1 MLRKLKIGNRLIL
14 GYAVLL
20 SLSVITSFIAIVEI
34 NNIWNDTKNLYE
46 RPYTA
51 TNYIKEIKINALN
64 IRRYMLDIVFLKDVT
79 EIEHLHNLINSEEG
93 LAIENFRKLQ
103 LIYDGENIGLQESF
117 TYFVDW
123 KSLRDDVIA
132 LAIDGEAAESTELI
146 ITRNRNYVNELFNK
160 MQIPIDNIERM
171 ANDFYK
177 SAGMTKDKILIS
189 LSVIVVAALAL
200 SIVFAYLI
208 TRSISMPLREIV
220 NSIRQIAKG
229 NLNNKKLPEEQDE
242 IGELSSS
249 FNLMQDD
256 LMHKAQIARRI
267 AQGDF
272 SARVRISGE
281 NDVVAESINMIANN
295 FDQVVKQAR
304 KVADGDFRTEITGM
318 SGTNPL
324 TIVITRMLES
334 LREVVAKARKI
345 SQGDFSGEIIP
356 KSESDELAIALNR
369 MTSTLRSATEENARQ
384 SRLKTAQN
392 ELNEQMRGDLNTE
405 ALARNIIS
413 YVAKNTRSQLGA
425 IYLWSDDTKGY
436 QLTASYAY
444 TSRKGLS
451 TFYKDGE
458 SLIGQAALEKQMI
471 SFSELPDNYVRI
483 TSGIG
488 DTVPKNVIIAPFIY
502 ENRTLGV
509 IELGSVS
516 QFSDEAVEF
525 LRLVLENIAV
535 SVMSAGSRTRMARL
549 LEVTRAQAE
558 ELQVQQEELRQTNE
572 ELESQTSALKKSEES
587 LQSQQEELRVTNEE
601 LEDKTKRLEEHK
613 EWMEKQNLNLEK
625 ARQEVEK
632 KARELEVTNR
642 YKSEFLANMSH
653 ELRTPLNSLLLLS
666 QSLKENR
673 GGNLSEKQVES
684 ARIIYNSGND
694 LLNLI
699 NDILDLSRIESGK
712 MSLNITSIPVK
723 SIESSIRDYFGHV
736 IKDKGLELTIST
748 ENDVPETI
756 NSDEIRLN
764 QVIRNILSN
773 AIKFTEKGAIQV
785 RIFCPDFQKEGM
797 ERLIAFS
804 IKDTG
809 IGIPADRQ
817 QDIFE
822 AFQQLDG
829 SISRKYSGSGLGLSI
844 TRELIKL
851 LGGKIELVSEPGK
864 GSEFTVILPV
874 ELKEQVQEKIPEQKA
889 AEFVPEKIV
898 RTAHKEGKSATIKPA
913 MPISDDRDKIG
924 NGADAILI
932 IEDDEKFAGLL
943 GDICREKGFMCLIS
957 QTGEEGLELS
967 RQYRIK
973 GIILD
978 INLPGIDGWDVL
990 ENLKNSSETRHIPVH
1005 IISGFQETIEAFNKG
1020 AIGYLTKPVTK
1031 EKIEAALDQMQQ
1043 FMSGKIRNLLITED
1057 DKNLRMSIRTLL
1069 EARDISIAEAT
1080 TAREAIKQISS
1091 GNFDCIVLDL
1101 GLPDM
1106 SGFEML
1112 RILKEKN
1119 IRVPPVVVYT
1129 GKELTREEN
1138 AELQQYTQNIIIKG
1152 VKSDERLLDETA
1164 LFLHRVVKD
1173 MPDRQKKI
1181 LVNLYDKE
1189 EMFRNKKILI
1199 VDDDMRNVFA
1209 ITGVLEAG
1217 HMNVLSAPDGKKAL
1231 DILEKN
1237 PDTDLVLMD
1246 IMMPHMDGYETVR
1259 QIRKSKKLKS
1269 IPVIMLTAKAMK
1281 EDREK
1286 SLAAGANDYLSKPVD
1301 VEKLLNLMRI
1311 WLYQ

>member
-14 GYAVLL
+14 GYTVLL
-20 SLSVITSFIAIVEI
+20 ILSIITSIIAILEI

-46 RPYTA
+46 RPYAA
-51 TNYIKEIKINALN
+51 TGYIKEIKINSLN
-64 IRRYMLDIVFLKDVT
+64 IRRYMLDIVLLKDPAEV
-79 EIEHLHNLINSEEG
+79 ERLISMINTEEG

-103 LIYDGENIGLQESF
+103 QLYDGDNIGLQDSF
-117 TYFVDW
+117 TFFVDW
-123 KSLRDDVIA
+123 KSMRDEVIS
-132 LAIDGEAAESTELI
+132 LTKNGKAAESSELI
-146 ITRNRNYVNELFNK
+146 ITRNRDYVSELFNK
-160 MQIPIDNIERM
+160 MQVPIDNIERM
-171 ANDFYK
+171 AGEFYA
-177 SAGMTKDKILIS
+177 SASETKDNILIT
-189 LSVIVVAALAL
+189 LFIIVVAALAL
-200 SIVFAYLI
+200 SIAFAYLI
-208 TRSISMPLREIV
+208 TRSISTPLKEIV
-220 NSIRQIAKG
+220 SNIRQIAKG
-229 NLNNKKLPEEQDE
+229 NLNNNKLPEERDE
-242 IGELSSS
+242 TGELAAS
-249 FNLMQDD
+249 FNVMQDD
-256 LMHKAQIARRI
+256 LLHKAQVARRI

-281 NDVVAESINMIANN
+281 NDVVAESINMIAAN

-304 KVADGDFRTEITGM
+304 KVADGDFRTEISGM
-318 SGTNPL
+318 AGTNPL

-334 LREVVAKARKI
+334 LREVVAKARLI

-356 KSESDELAIALNR
+356 KSESDELAVALNR
-369 MTSTLRSATEENARQ
+369 MTSALRSATEENARQ

-405 ALARNIIS
+405 VLARNIIT
-413 YVAKNTRSQLGA
+413 YVAKNTRAQLGTL
-425 IYLWSDDTKGY
+425 YLWSDDNKGY

-444 TSRKGLS
+444 TFRKGIS
-451 TFYKDGE
+451 TFYKEGE
-458 SLIGQAALEKQMI
+458 SLVGQAALEKQLI
-471 SFSELPDNYVRI
+471 SFSELPDNYIRI

-488 DTVPKNVIIAPFIY
+488 DTVPRNVIIAPFVY
-502 ENRTLGV
+502 EGHTLGV

-516 QFSDEAVEF
+516 RFSDEAVEF

-535 SVMSAGSRTRMARL
+535 SVMSAESRTRMARL
-549 LEVTRAQAE
+549 LEITKAQTE

-572 ELESQTSALKKSEES
+572 ELESQTIALKKSEES
-587 LQSQQEELRVTNEE
+587 LQAQQEELRVTNEE

-613 EWMEKQNLNLEK
+613 EWMEKQNRNLEN

-666 QSLKENR
+666 QSLMENK
-673 GGNLSEKQVES
+673 GGNLSDKQIES

-712 MSLNITSIPVK
+712 MTLNITSIPVK
-723 SIESSIRDYFGHV
+723 NIEASIRDYFGHV
-736 IKDKGLELTIST
+736 IKDKGLELVISIGK
-748 ENDVPETI
+748 DVPEKI
-756 NSDEIRLN
+756 DSDEMRLN
-764 QVIRNILSN
+764 QVLRNILSN
-773 AIKFTEKGAIQV
+773 AVKFTEQGSIQV
-785 RIFCPDFQKEGM
+785 RIFCPDDEASRRKK
-797 ERLIAFS
+797 LIAFA
-804 IKDTG
+804 IRDTG

-822 AFQQLDG
+822 AFQQVDG

-844 TRELIKL
+844 TRELTKL
-851 LGGKIELVSEPGK
+851 LGGKIELTSEPGK
-864 GSEFTVILPV
+864 GSEFTIIIPAD
-874 ELKEQVQEKIPEQKA
+874 LKETPLEKMTEKQPVQFAPVKNVLNSSEKDKNPVK
-889 AEFVPEKIV
+889 
-898 RTAHKEGKSATIKPA
+898 KPA
-913 MPISDDRDKIG
+913 TTSDDRDKI
-924 NGADAILI
+924 NNEADVILI
-932 IEDDEKFAGLL
+932 IEDDLKFAGLL
-943 GDICREKGFMCLIS
+943 GDICREKGFRCIIC

-967 RQYRIK
+967 RKYRIK

-978 INLPGIDGWDVL
+978 INLPGMDGWDVL
-990 ENLKNSSETRHIPVH
+990 ENLKNTPETRHIPVH
-1005 IISGFQETIEAFNKG
+1005 IISGYQETIEAYNKG
-1020 AIGYLTKPVTK
+1020 AVGYLTKPVTK
-1031 EKIEAALDQMQQ
+1031 DKIETALQHMQQ
-1043 FMSGKIRNLLITED
+1043 FMSGKIRSLLIIED
-1057 DKNLRMSIRTLL
+1057 DRNLRKSIRMLL
-1069 EARDISIAEAT
+1069 DAKDISISEANS
-1080 TAREAIKQISS
+1080 AGDAIKQISAE
-1091 GNFDCIVLDL
+1091 NFDCIVLDL

-1112 RILKEKN
+1112 RILNEKN

-1173 MPDRQKKI
+1173 MPDKQKKI
-1181 LVNLYDKE
+1181 LVSLYDKE
-1189 EMFRNKKILI
+1189 EMFRGKKILI

-1217 HMNVLSAPDGKKAL
+1217 HMNVISAPDGKKAL
-1231 DILEKN
+1231 EMLEKN

-1246 IMMPHMDGYETVR
+1246 IMMPHMDGYEAVR
-1259 QIRKSKKLKS
+1259 QIRNSKKLKS

>member
-20 SLSVITSFIAIVEI
+20 ILSIITSLIAILEI
-34 NNIWNDTKNLYE
+34 NNIWSDTRNLYE

-51 TNYIKEIKINALN
+51 TSYIKEIKINSLN
-64 IRRYMLDIVFLKDVT
+64 IRRYMLDIVLLKDPV
-79 EIEHLHNLINSEEG
+79 EVESLVSMINSEEG

-103 LIYDGENIGLQESF
+103 QLYDGENIGLQESYTF
-117 TYFVDW
+117 FVDW
-123 KSLRDDVIA
+123 KPMRDNVIA
-132 LAIDGEAAESTELI
+132 LTKNGKAEESSELI
-146 ITRNRNYVNELFNK
+146 VTRNRDYVTELFKK
-160 MQIPIDNIERM
+160 MQVPIDNIERM
-171 ANDFYK
+171 AGEFYV
-177 SAGMTKDKILIS
+177 SAGKTKDNILIK
-189 LSVIVVAALAL
+189 LFVIVVASLAL
-200 SIVFAYLI
+200 SIAFAYLI
-208 TRSISMPLREIV
+208 TRSISQPLKEIV
-220 NSIRQIAKG
+220 SSIRQIAKG
-229 NLNNKKLPEEQDE
+229 NLNNNKLPEEVDE
-242 IGELSSS
+242 TGELAAS
-249 FNLMQDD
+249 FNVMQDD
-256 LMHKAQIARRI
+256 LLHKAQIARRI

-281 NDVVAESINMIANN
+281 NDVVAESINMIAAN

-304 KVADGDFRTEITGM
+304 KVADGDFRTEISGM
-318 SGTNPL
+318 AGTNPL

-334 LREVVAKARKI
+334 LREVVAKARLI

-356 KSESDELAIALNR
+356 KSESDELAVALNK
-369 MTSTLRSATEENARQ
+369 MTSALRSATEENARQ

-405 ALARNIIS
+405 ALARNIIT
-413 YVAKNTRSQLGA
+413 YVAKNTRAQLGA
-425 IYLWSDDTKGY
+425 LYLWSDDNKGY

-444 TSRKGLS
+444 TFRKGIS
-451 TFYKDGE
+451 TFYKEGE
-458 SLIGQAALEKQMI
+458 SLVGQAALEKQLI
-471 SFSELPDNYVRI
+471 SFSELPDNYIRI

-488 DTVPKNVIIAPFIY
+488 DTVPRNVIIAPFVY
-502 ENRTLGV
+502 EGRTLGV

-516 QFSDEAVEF
+516 HFNDEAVEF

-535 SVMSAGSRTRMARL
+535 SVMSAESRTRMARL
-549 LEVTRAQAE
+549 LEITRAQTE

-572 ELESQTSALKKSEES
+572 ELESQTTALKKSEES
-587 LQSQQEELRVTNEE
+587 LQTQQEELRVTNEE

-613 EWMEKQNLNLEK
+613 EWMEKQNRNLES
-625 ARQEVEK
+625 AREEVEK

-666 QSLKENR
+666 QSLMENK
-673 GGNLSEKQVES
+673 GGNLSDKQIES

-712 MSLNITSIPVK
+712 MALNISSIPVK
-723 SIESSIRDYFGHV
+723 NIEASIRDYFGHV
-736 IKDKGLELTIST
+736 IKDKGLELSISI
-748 ENDVPETI
+748 EKAVPEKI
-756 NSDEIRLN
+756 DSDEMRLN
-764 QVIRNILSN
+764 QVLRNILSN
-773 AIKFTEKGAIQV
+773 AVKFTEQGGIQV
-785 RIFCPDFQKEGM
+785 RIFCPDDETSRREK
-797 ERLIAFS
+797 LVAFA
-804 IKDTG
+804 IRDTG

-822 AFQQLDG
+822 AFQQVDG

-844 TRELIKL
+844 TRELTKL
-851 LGGKIELVSEPGK
+851 LGGKIELKSEPGK
-864 GSEFTVILPV
+864 GSEFTIIVPA
-874 ELKEQVQEKIPEQKA
+874 ELKEQPQVNMPEKPAGQI
-889 AEFVPEKIV
+889 VPEKIV
-898 RTAHKEGKSATIKPA
+898 RNGFRNEKSATKKSAIS
-913 MPISDDRDKIG
+913 ISDDRNKI
-924 NGADAILI
+924 NNEADVILI
-932 IEDDEKFAGLL
+932 IEDDLKFAGLL
-943 GDICREKGFMCLIS
+943 GDICREKGFMCLIC

-973 GIILD
+973 GIVLD
-978 INLPGIDGWDVL
+978 INLPGMDGWDVL
-990 ENLKNSSETRHIPVH
+990 ENLKNTSETRHIPVH
-1005 IISGFQETIEAFNKG
+1005 IISGYQETIEAYNKG
-1020 AIGYLTKPVTK
+1020 AVGYLTKPVTK
-1031 EKIEAALDQMQQ
+1031 DKIEMALDQMQQ
-1043 FMSGKIRNLLITED
+1043 FMSGKIRNLLIIED
-1057 DKNLRMSIRTLL
+1057 DRNLRKSIMTLL
-1069 EARDISIAEAT
+1069 DARDISIAEANS
-1080 TAREAIKQISS
+1080 AAEAIKKITSE
-1091 GNFDCIVLDL
+1091 NFDCIVLDL

-1112 RILKEKN
+1112 RILREKN

-1138 AELQQYTQNIIIKG
+1138 AELQHYTQNIIIKG

-1189 EMFRNKKILI
+1189 EMFRDKKILL

-1231 DILEKN
+1231 EILEKN

-1246 IMMPHMDGYETVR
+1246 IMMPHMDGYEAVR